1 LRFGERQTNDG
12 THFTAEGLS
21 KSFAAPDRRLG
32 SMICSKTV
40 EANLLAVL
48 GLAFLILVVMPFL
61 IYVSV
66 ALVMRAARLSRAARM
81 VNFDAPADAPGNVAD
96 RGIET

>member
-48 GLAFLILVVMPFL
+48 GLRF
-61 IYVSV
+61 
-66 ALVMRAARLSRAARM
+66 
-81 VNFDAPADAPGNVAD
+81 
-96 RGIET
+96 RGIGDACRAVKPGGKDGEF

>member
-1 LRFGERQTNDG
+1 
-12 THFTAEGLS
+12 
-21 KSFAAPDRRLG
+21 
-32 SMICSKTV
+32 
-40 EANLLAVL
+40 
-48 GLAFLILVVMPFL
+48 MPFL